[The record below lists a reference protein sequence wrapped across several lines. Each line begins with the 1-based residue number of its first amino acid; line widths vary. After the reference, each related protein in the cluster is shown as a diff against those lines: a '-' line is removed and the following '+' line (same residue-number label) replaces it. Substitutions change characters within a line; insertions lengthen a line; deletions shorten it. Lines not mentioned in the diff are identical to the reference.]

1 MTAAVTQGIIGLL
14 ALTLMPATSQSQ
26 GNVSA
31 SLIQDLSVVVTPVF
45 MQEDIRSGETLQT
58 FAKRV
63 YEDEGFWTTVW
74 NDNPTLLDPS
84 TLHAGQKL
92 MVRTSSQIVPEQ
104 LSRPLPTPTPSPTP
118 TSTPTPTPTPVPLPA
133 VLSGSVSLEQ
143 VYKDAGARFGVPW
156 QILYGLHM
164 TETGGRDGV
173 IGSPGAPQGPMQFMA
188 GTFASYAV
196 DGNSDGQTDINNAA
210 DAIYTA
216 ANFLAKHGSIENG
229 LHSYGGNNAGVL
241 RIAKSRGY

>member
-14 ALTLMPATSQSQ
+14 ALTLMPATPQ

-31 SLIQDLSVVVTPVF
+31 SLTQELSVVVTPTI
-45 MQEDIRSGETLQT
+45 MQEEIRSGETLQT

-63 YEDEGFWTTVW
+63 YGDEVFWTTIW
-74 NDNPTLLDPS
+74 NDNPYLLDPS
-84 TLHAGQKL
+84 ILHVGQKL
-92 MVRTSSQIVPEQ
+92 TIRTTSQIVPEQ
-104 LSRPLPTPTPSPTP
+104 LTRPLPTPTPSPSPTP
-118 TSTPTPTPTPVPLPA
+118 TLTPTPTPTSIPLSA
-133 VLSGSVSLEQ
+133 VISGSVSLEQ

-164 TETGGRDGV
+164 TETGGRDGI
-173 IGSPGAPQGPMQFMA
+173 IGYPGGPQGPMQFMA
-188 GTFASYAV
+188 GTFASYAI
-196 DGNSDGQTDINNAA
+196 DGNSDGQTDINNAV